1 MSLSYESPGRAS
13 QLAPGRAALHL
24 ARAASLAPSPHNSQ
38 PWFFVEEGH
47 DHGFEVHLDDERRPI
62 LTDPGGR
69 EAVIAC
75 GAALFNVRMAVRRLG
90 FRPAVD
96 LLPEPGNSAFLA
108 HVGYAAY
115 APATPDETLMARA
128 IPHRHTHRGPF
139 GPDPV
144 PDTLIDDLRDHARAE
159 GAFLQVIDEPEKL
172 GLLADLVR
180 TAEDLHRADPGHDAE
195 VGRCVGPDGVPAE
208 ACRQH
213 PDRTLLAGR
222 DYLGRARRF
231 GGPYR
236 KCPGRTGVVAVLST
250 PYDGRPDWLRSGQ
263 ALQRVL
269 LYAAAHQVVAAFHTQ
284 PLELPLL
291 RSEIRTHL
299 TGGRFPQVILRFGR
313 THQLWCTPRRPPAAV
328 LTRDGCPVRW

>member
-1 MSLSYESPGRAS
+1 MSLSYESPGHDV
-13 QLAPGRAALHL
+13 QLGPGRAALHL

-38 PWFFVEEGH
+38 PWFFAEEGH
-47 DHGFEVHLDDERRPI
+47 DRAFEVHLDGGRR
-62 LTDPGGR
+62 LVVTDPGGR

-96 LLPEPGNSAFLA
+96 LLPEPGDPAFLA
-108 HVGYAAY
+108 RVGYAAY
-115 APATPDETLMARA
+115 APATPDEALMARA
-128 IPHRHTHRGPF
+128 MPRRHTHRGPF

-144 PDTLIDDLRDHARAE
+144 PDTLVDDLHDHARAE
-159 GAFLQVIDEPEKL
+159 GAVLQVIDEPEKL
-172 GLLADLVR
+172 RLLADLVR
-180 TAEDLHRADPGHDAE
+180 IAEDLHRADPGHDAE
-195 VGRCVGPDGVPAE
+195 VGGCVGPDGVPPE

-269 LYAAAHQVVAAFHTQ
+269 LYAAAHQVAAAFHTQ

-291 RSEIRTHL
+291 RSEIRAHL
-299 TGGRFPQVILRFGR
+299 TCGRFPQVILRLGR
-313 THQLWCTPRRPPAAV
+313 THQSWCTPRRPPTAV
-328 LTRDGCPVRW
+328 LAHEGLLVR